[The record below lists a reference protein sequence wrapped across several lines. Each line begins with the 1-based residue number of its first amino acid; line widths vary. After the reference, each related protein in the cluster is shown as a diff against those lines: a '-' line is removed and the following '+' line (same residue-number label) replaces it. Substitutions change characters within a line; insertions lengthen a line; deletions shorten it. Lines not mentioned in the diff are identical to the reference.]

1 MKLKSYMKY
10 KRLSLILSV
19 AGLMCLLNA
28 CTSNNESGVVEDFS
42 VNEIIDENQS
52 SKTSTE
58 QSQVSADASSNQSQ
72 TSSDESSEQAQTSAD
87 ANNNQSNA
95 TSKENA
101 EPCSLPRASG
111 QGSNASSKESAE
123 SWPLSME
130 ESYMSILLADGVF
143 ISTDLRRE
151 SNLGAIKEVV
161 TDDDSVSVAAS
172 KFAIADLDGD
182 GEAEI
187 VLWLQING
195 ISDYGFE
202 ILQYREGAVYGYTLP
217 YRAFMDLKTDGTFLF
232 SGGSADSGVGKLE
245 FSENGY
251 TVDKLHESD
260 SDNAMRL
267 QEEKSD
273 VEWYDLSVD
282 GVNTAFEKMF

>member
-1 MKLKSYMKY
+1 M
-10 KRLSLILSV
+10 RLEKTCAIFIIVMAAAIILTGCQKADDSTRESSILTV
-19 AGLMCLLNA
+19 QITEENNA
-28 CTSNNESGVVEDFS
+28 A
-42 VNEIIDENQS
+42 EIAEEPAQQENQS
-52 SKTSTE
+52 FKTSTE
-58 QSQVSADASSNQSQ
+58 QSQVSADVSSNQSQ
-72 TSSDESSEQAQTSAD
+72 TSADENSEQAQTSAD
-87 ANNNQSNA
+87 ASNNQPNA
-95 TSKENA
+95 TSKESA
-101 EPCSLPRASG
+101 EP
-111 QGSNASSKESAE
+111 
-123 SWPLSME
+123 WPLSME
-130 ESYMSILLADGVF
+130 ESYMSILLADGMF
-143 ISTDLRRE
+143 ISTDLQKKL
-151 SNLGAIKEVV
+151 NLAAIKEVV

-172 KFAIADLDGD
+172 KFAIVDLDGD

-251 TVDKLHESD
+251 MVDQLHESD
-260 SDNAMRL
+260 SDNAMRQ

-273 VEWYDLSVD
+273 VKWYDLSVD
-282 GVNTAFEKMF
+282 GVNTAFENMF